1 MTTTEIK
8 LQIAE
13 PPVERPKSNDDPS
26 KRVIIG
32 NLHRGEES
40 FPGEGSLSVCRT
52 KVVWEFDSI
61 GTYFVSIDS
70 LQLTTTDGLSTEES
84 ELIQFWTKEGLS
96 WLMPIT
102 PN

>member
-1 MTTTEIK
+1 MITTEIK
-8 LQIAE
+8 LQIAQ

-32 NLHRGEES
+32 ILHRGEES
-40 FPGEGSLSVCRT
+40 CPGEGSLSVCRT

-61 GTYFVSIDS
+61 GTYFVAIDS

-84 ELIQFWTKEGLS
+84 ELLQLWTKEGLS
-96 WLMPIT
+96 WLIPIT
-102 PN
+102 PS